1 MAGGGNKGKSRDR
14 VAVAAAARS
23 GQVTLLLAGGELAVA
38 THWVSYC
45 PRTAFRRSAEREKRE
60 KEGRKRFAAEDAD
73 DEVDIQLATARAA
86 DLVLAGAPKD
96 VYYGQRWMLQETA
109 GRSPASKWPTGRF
122 TSDHLRAVCLK
133 YGGSTSSPR
142 I

>member
-14 VAVAAAARS
+14 VAVAAA
-23 GQVTLLLAGGELAVA
+23 GG
-38 THWVSYC
+38 
-45 PRTAFRRSAEREKRE
+45 
-60 KEGRKRFAAEDAD
+60 
-73 DEVDIQLATARAA
+73 QLATARAA